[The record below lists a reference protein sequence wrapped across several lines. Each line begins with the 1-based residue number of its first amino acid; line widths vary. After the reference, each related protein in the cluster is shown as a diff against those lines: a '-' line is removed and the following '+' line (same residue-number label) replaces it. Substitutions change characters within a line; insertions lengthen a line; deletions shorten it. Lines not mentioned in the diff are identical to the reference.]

1 MNIVTRISLT
11 IFLLLMAA
19 VYLPIG
25 LWAII
30 APAQDALGL
39 ELPSFYEAVGLSVI
53 SPIGYSEFAGIY
65 GGINIVIGVMFLIG
79 VFNKQVGLFA
89 IKILVFLV
97 GSIALGRFL
106 LMLLGSQAGLPAE
119 INAFLIFE
127 IIVFFIG
134 IIFIK
139 VLKNSDNITKI
150 KDVHNIKAYKSKS
163 YNSP

>member
-1 MNIVTRISLT
+1 MKILKRTSLT

-65 GGINIVIGVMFLIG
+65 GGINIVIGLMFLIG
-79 VFNKQVGLFA
+79 IFKEKVGLFS

-106 LMLLGSQAGLPAE
+106 LMLLGSQAGLPAQ
-119 INAFLIFE
+119 INTFLIFE
-127 IIVFFIG
+127 IIVFIIG
-134 IIFIK
+134 LIFIK
-139 VLKNSDNITKI
+139 VLKDTN
-150 KDVHNIKAYKSKS
+150 
-163 YNSP
+163 

>member
-1 MNIVTRISLT
+1 MEILKRVSLI

-19 VYLPIG
+19 IYLPIG

-65 GGINIVIGVMFLIG
+65 GGINIVIGLMFLIG
-79 VFNKQVGLFA
+79 IFKEKVGLFS

-119 INAFLIFE
+119 INTFLIFE
-127 IIVFFIG
+127 IIVFLIG
-134 IIFIK
+134 LIFIK
-139 VLKNSDNITKI
+139 VLKDTN
-150 KDVHNIKAYKSKS
+150 
-163 YNSP
+163 

>member
-79 VFNKQVGLFA
+79 IFNKQIGLFA

-139 VLKNSDNITKI
+139 VLKNTDHVT
-150 KDVHNIKAYKSKS
+150 
-163 YNSP
+163 

>member
-1 MNIVTRISLT
+1 MNIYTRICFT
-11 IFLLLMAA
+11 IFLILMA
-19 VYLPIG
+19 VIYLPIG

-65 GGINIVIGVMFLIG
+65 GGINIVIGLMFLIG
-79 VFNKQVGLFA
+79 IFKQQIGLFS

-106 LMLLGSQAGLPAE
+106 LMLLGSQAGLPVE
-119 INAFLIFE
+119 INTFLIFE
-127 IIVFFIG
+127 IVVFSIG
-134 IIFIK
+134 MTFIK
-139 VLKNSDNITKI
+139 VLKDTN
-150 KDVHNIKAYKSKS
+150 
-163 YNSP
+163 

>member
-1 MNIVTRISLT
+1 MNIVLRISLI
-11 IFLLLMAA
+11 IFLLMMAA

-65 GGINIVIGVMFLIG
+65 GGINIVIGLMFLIG
-79 VFNKQVGLFA
+79 IFKKEVALFS
-89 IKILVFLV
+89 IKVLVFLV

-127 IIVFFIG
+127 IIVFLVGLFFIQA
-134 IIFIK
+134 
-139 VLKNSDNITKI
+139 LKNTD
-150 KDVHNIKAYKSKS
+150 
-163 YNSP
+163 

>member
-19 VYLPIG
+19 VYLSIG

-79 VFNKQVGLFA
+79 IFNKQVGLFA

-106 LMLLGSQAGLPAE
+106 LMLLGSQAGLPVE

-127 IIVFFIG
+127 MVVFLIG

-139 VLKNSDNITKI
+139 VLKNTDHIT
-150 KDVHNIKAYKSKS
+150 
-163 YNSP
+163 

>member
-1 MNIVTRISLT
+1 MNIFKRISLI

-65 GGINIVIGVMFLIG
+65 GGINIVIGLMFLIG
-79 VFNKQVGLFA
+79 IFREQVGLFS

-127 IIVFFIG
+127 IIVFLIG
-134 IIFIK
+134 LIFIK
-139 VLKNSDNITKI
+139 LLKDTNKIT
-150 KDVHNIKAYKSKS
+150 
-163 YNSP
+163 

>member
-1 MNIVTRISLT
+1 MNTLTRICLS

-30 APAQDALGL
+30 APVQDGLGL
-39 ELPSFYEAVGLSVI
+39 ELPSLYDAVGLSVI

-65 GGINIVIGVMFLIG
+65 GGINIVIGLMFLIG
-79 VFNKQVGLFA
+79 IFKKQVGLFS

-119 INAFLIFE
+119 INTFLIFE
-127 IIVFFIG
+127 MIVFLIG
-134 IIFIK
+134 MIFIK
-139 VLKNSDNITKI
+139 ILKDTN
-150 KDVHNIKAYKSKS
+150 
-163 YNSP
+163 

>member
-1 MNIVTRISLT
+1 MKILKRTSLT
-11 IFLLLMAA
+11 IFLLLMAV

-65 GGINIVIGVMFLIG
+65 GGINIVIGLMFLIG
-79 VFNKQVGLFA
+79 IFKEKVGLFS

-106 LMLLGSQAGLPAE
+106 LMLLGSQAGLPC
-119 INAFLIFE
+119 L
-127 IIVFFIG
+127 
-134 IIFIK
+134 
-139 VLKNSDNITKI
+139 LYT
-150 KDVHNIKAYKSKS
+150 
-163 YNSP
+163 SPSPRDKRQSRMPSSA

>member
-1 MNIVTRISLT
+1 MNIFKRISLI

-65 GGINIVIGVMFLIG
+65 GGINIVIGLMFLIG
-79 VFNKQVGLFA
+79 IFKEKVGLFS

-119 INAFLIFE
+119 INTFLIFE
-127 IIVFFIG
+127 IIVFIIG
-134 IIFIK
+134 LIFIK
-139 VLKNSDNITKI
+139 ALKD
-150 KDVHNIKAYKSKS
+150 S
-163 YNSP
+163 Y

>member
-1 MNIVTRISLT
+1 MNIYTRICFT
-11 IFLLLMAA
+11 IFLILMA
-19 VYLPIG
+19 VIYLPIG

-65 GGINIVIGVMFLIG
+65 GGINIVIGLMFLIG
-79 VFNKQVGLFA
+79 IFKEKVGLFS

-106 LMLLGSQAGLPAE
+106 LMLLGSQAGLPVE
-119 INAFLIFE
+119 INTFLIFE
-127 IIVFFIG
+127 IIVFSIG
-134 IIFIK
+134 LIFIK
-139 VLKNSDNITKI
+139 VLKDT
-150 KDVHNIKAYKSKS
+150 D
-163 YNSP
+163 

>member
-1 MNIVTRISLT
+1 MNIVLRISLI
-11 IFLLLMAA
+11 IFLLMMAA

-65 GGINIVIGVMFLIG
+65 GGINIVIGLMFLIG
-79 VFNKQVGLFA
+79 IFKNKVGLFS
-89 IKILVFLV
+89 IKVLVFLV

-127 IIVFFIG
+127 IIVFLVGLFFIQA
-134 IIFIK
+134 
-139 VLKNSDNITKI
+139 LKNTD
-150 KDVHNIKAYKSKS
+150 
-163 YNSP
+163 

>member
-1 MNIVTRISLT
+1 MEILKRISLI

-65 GGINIVIGVMFLIG
+65 GGINIVIGLMFLIG
-79 VFNKQVGLFA
+79 IFKEKVGLFS

-119 INAFLIFE
+119 INTFLIFE
-127 IIVFFIG
+127 IIVFLIG
-134 IIFIK
+134 LIFIK
-139 VLKNSDNITKI
+139 VLKDTNKIT
-150 KDVHNIKAYKSKS
+150 
-163 YNSP
+163 

>member
-1 MNIVTRISLT
+1 MEILKRISLI

-65 GGINIVIGVMFLIG
+65 GGINIVIGLMFLIG
-79 VFNKQVGLFA
+79 IFKEKVGLFS

-97 GSIALGRFL
+97 GSIALGRLL

-119 INAFLIFE
+119 INTFLIFE
-127 IIVFFIG
+127 IIVFSIG
-134 IIFIK
+134 LIFIK
-139 VLKNSDNITKI
+139 VLKDT
-150 KDVHNIKAYKSKS
+150 D
-163 YNSP
+163 

>member
-1 MNIVTRISLT
+1 METLKRISLI

-65 GGINIVIGVMFLIG
+65 GGINIVIGLMFLIG
-79 VFNKQVGLFA
+79 IFREQVGLFS

-119 INAFLIFE
+119 INTFLIFE
-127 IIVFFIG
+127 IIVFLIG
-134 IIFIK
+134 LIFIK
-139 VLKNSDNITKI
+139 LLKDTNKIT
-150 KDVHNIKAYKSKS
+150 
-163 YNSP
+163 

>member
-1 MNIVTRISLT
+1 MKIFVKVSST

-19 VYLPIG
+19 IYLPLG

-65 GGINIVIGVMFLIG
+65 GGINIVIGLMFLVGI
-79 VFNKQVGLFA
+79 FKKNVGLFSLR
-89 IKILVFLV
+89 ILVFLV

-106 LMLLGSQAGLPAE
+106 LS
-119 INAFLIFE
+119 LIH
-127 IIVFFIG
+127 I
-134 IIFIK
+134 
-139 VLKNSDNITKI
+139 
-150 KDVHNIKAYKSKS
+150 
-163 YNSP
+163 

>member
-1 MNIVTRISLT
+1 MNIVLRISLI
-11 IFLLLMAA
+11 IFLLMMAA

-25 LWAII
+25 LWAIV

-65 GGINIVIGVMFLIG
+65 GGINIVIGLMFLIG
-79 VFNKQVGLFA
+79 IFKRKVALFS
-89 IKILVFLV
+89 IKVLVFLV

-127 IIVFFIG
+127 IIVFLVGLFFIQA
-134 IIFIK
+134 
-139 VLKNSDNITKI
+139 LKNTD
-150 KDVHNIKAYKSKS
+150 
-163 YNSP
+163 

>member
-1 MNIVTRISLT
+1 MEILKRIRLI

-65 GGINIVIGVMFLIG
+65 GGINIVIGLMFLIG
-79 VFNKQVGLFA
+79 IFKEKVGLFS

-119 INAFLIFE
+119 INTFLIFE
-127 IIVFFIG
+127 IIVFSIG
-134 IIFIK
+134 LIFIK
-139 VLKNSDNITKI
+139 VLKDTN
-150 KDVHNIKAYKSKS
+150 
-163 YNSP
+163 

>member
-1 MNIVTRISLT
+1 MNTLTQISLT

-39 ELPSFYEAVGLSVI
+39 ALPSFYEAVGLSVI

-79 VFNKQVGLFA
+79 IFNKQIGLFA

-127 IIVFFIG
+127 IIVFLIG

-139 VLKNSDNITKI
+139 VLKNTDH
-150 KDVHNIKAYKSKS
+150 VA
-163 YNSP
+163 

>member
-1 MNIVTRISLT
+1 METLKRISLI

-65 GGINIVIGVMFLIG
+65 GGINIVIGLMFLIG
-79 VFNKQVGLFA
+79 IFKEKVGLFS

-106 LMLLGSQAGLPAE
+106 LMLLGSQAGLPVE
-119 INAFLIFE
+119 INTFLIFE
-127 IIVFFIG
+127 IIVFLIG
-134 IIFIK
+134 LIFIK
-139 VLKNSDNITKI
+139 LLKNTN
-150 KDVHNIKAYKSKS
+150 
-163 YNSP
+163 

>member
-1 MNIVTRISLT
+1 MRILKRTSLI

-65 GGINIVIGVMFLIG
+65 GGINIVIGLMFLIG
-79 VFNKQVGLFA
+79 IFKEKVGLFS

-119 INAFLIFE
+119 INTFLIFE
-127 IIVFFIG
+127 IIVFSIG
-134 IIFIK
+134 LIFIK
-139 VLKNSDNITKI
+139 VLKDTN
-150 KDVHNIKAYKSKS
+150 
-163 YNSP
+163 

>member
-1 MNIVTRISLT
+1 MKILKRASLI

-65 GGINIVIGVMFLIG
+65 GGINIVIGLMFLIG
-79 VFNKQVGLFA
+79 IFKEKVGLFS

-119 INAFLIFE
+119 INTFLIFE
-127 IIVFFIG
+127 IIVFLIG
-134 IIFIK
+134 LIFIK
-139 VLKNSDNITKI
+139 VLKDTN
-150 KDVHNIKAYKSKS
+150 
-163 YNSP
+163 

>member
-1 MNIVTRISLT
+1 MEILKRISFI

-65 GGINIVIGVMFLIG
+65 GGINIVIGLMFLIG
-79 VFNKQVGLFA
+79 IFKEQVGLFS

-106 LMLLGSQAGLPAE
+106 LMLLGSQAGLPVE
-119 INAFLIFE
+119 INTFLIFE
-127 IIVFFIG
+127 IVVFLIG
-134 IIFIK
+134 MIFIK
-139 VLKNSDNITKI
+139 VLKDTN
-150 KDVHNIKAYKSKS
+150 
-163 YNSP
+163 

>member
-1 MNIVTRISLT
+1 MNTLTRISLT

-79 VFNKQVGLFA
+79 VFNKQVGLLA

-127 IIVFFIG
+127 IIVFLIG
-134 IIFIK
+134 IILIK
-139 VLKNSDNITKI
+139 VLKNTDHVT
-150 KDVHNIKAYKSKS
+150 
-163 YNSP
+163 

>member
-1 MNIVTRISLT
+1 MNIVSRISLT

-79 VFNKQVGLFA
+79 IFNKQVGLFA

-127 IIVFFIG
+127 MVVFSIG

-139 VLKNSDNITKI
+139 VLKNTDHVT
-150 KDVHNIKAYKSKS
+150 
-163 YNSP
+163 

>member
-1 MNIVTRISLT
+1 MNILKRVSLI

-65 GGINIVIGVMFLIG
+65 GGINIVIGILFLIG
-79 VFNKQVGLFA
+79 IFKKQVGLFS
-89 IKILVFLV
+89 IKVLVFLV

-127 IIVFFIG
+127 IIVFLVGLFFIQA
-134 IIFIK
+134 
-139 VLKNSDNITKI
+139 LKNTDEI
-150 KDVHNIKAYKSKS
+150 A
-163 YNSP
+163 

>member
-1 MNIVTRISLT
+1 MKILKRASLI

-19 VYLPIG
+19 VYLPRG

-65 GGINIVIGVMFLIG
+65 GGINIVIGLMFLIG
-79 VFNKQVGLFA
+79 IFKEKVGLFS

-119 INAFLIFE
+119 INNFLIFE
-127 IIVFFIG
+127 IIVFSIG
-134 IIFIK
+134 LIFIK
-139 VLKNSDNITKI
+139 VLKDTN
-150 KDVHNIKAYKSKS
+150 
-163 YNSP
+163 

>member
-1 MNIVTRISLT
+1 MEILKRISLI

-65 GGINIVIGVMFLIG
+65 GGINIVIGLMFLIG
-79 VFNKQVGLFA
+79 IFKEKVGLFS

-97 GSIALGRFL
+97 ASIALGRFL

-119 INAFLIFE
+119 INNFLIFE
-127 IIVFFIG
+127 IIVFSIG
-134 IIFIK
+134 LIFIK
-139 VLKNSDNITKI
+139 VLKDTN
-150 KDVHNIKAYKSKS
+150 
-163 YNSP
+163 

>member
-1 MNIVTRISLT
+1 MNTLTRISLT

-65 GGINIVIGVMFLIG
+65 GGINIVIGVLFLIG
-79 VFNKQVGLFA
+79 IFNKQVGLFA

-139 VLKNSDNITKI
+139 VLKNTDHITKI
-150 KDVHNIKAYKSKS
+150 
-163 YNSP
+163 

>member
-1 MNIVTRISLT
+1 MNILTRISLT

-79 VFNKQVGLFA
+79 IFNKQVGLFS

-127 IIVFFIG
+127 IIVFLIG

-139 VLKNSDNITKI
+139 VLKNTDHVT
-150 KDVHNIKAYKSKS
+150 
-163 YNSP
+163 

>member
-1 MNIVTRISLT
+1 MQTLKRISLI

-65 GGINIVIGVMFLIG
+65 GGINIVIGLMFLIG
-79 VFNKQVGLFA
+79 IFKEKVGLFS

-127 IIVFFIG
+127 IIVFTIG
-134 IIFIK
+134 LIFIK
-139 VLKNSDNITKI
+139 VLKDTN
-150 KDVHNIKAYKSKS
+150 
-163 YNSP
+163 

>member
-1 MNIVTRISLT
+1 MSALTRISLT

-65 GGINIVIGVMFLIG
+65 GGINIVIGLMFLIG
-79 VFNKQVGLFA
+79 IFKEQVGLFS
-89 IKILVFLV
+89 IKILVYLV
-97 GSIALGRFL
+97 GSKALGRFL
-106 LMLLGSQAGLPAE
+106 FMLLGSQAGFPAE
-119 INAFLIFE
+119 INTFLIFE
-127 IIVFFIG
+127 IIVFSIG
-134 IIFIK
+134 LIFIK
-139 VLKNSDNITKI
+139 ALKDTNKIT
-150 KDVHNIKAYKSKS
+150 
-163 YNSP
+163 

>member
-1 MNIVTRISLT
+1 MKILKRTSLI

-65 GGINIVIGVMFLIG
+65 GGINIVIGLMFLI
-79 VFNKQVGLFA
+79 VIFKEKVGLFS

-119 INAFLIFE
+119 INTFLIFE
-127 IIVFFIG
+127 IIVFSIG
-134 IIFIK
+134 LIFIK
-139 VLKNSDNITKI
+139 VLKDTN
-150 KDVHNIKAYKSKS
+150 
-163 YNSP
+163 

>member
-39 ELPSFYEAVGLSVI
+39 ELPSFYEAVGLSAI

-79 VFNKQVGLFA
+79 IFNKQIGLFA

-127 IIVFFIG
+127 MIVFLIG

-139 VLKNSDNITKI
+139 FLKNNDHVT
-150 KDVHNIKAYKSKS
+150 
-163 YNSP
+163 

>member
-1 MNIVTRISLT
+1 METLKRISLI

-19 VYLPIG
+19 IYLPIG

-65 GGINIVIGVMFLIG
+65 GGINIVIGLMFLIG
-79 VFNKQVGLFA
+79 IFKEKVGLFS

-119 INAFLIFE
+119 INTFLIFE
-127 IIVFFIG
+127 IIVFSIG
-134 IIFIK
+134 LIFIK
-139 VLKNSDNITKI
+139 VLKDTN
-150 KDVHNIKAYKSKS
+150 
-163 YNSP
+163 

>member
-1 MNIVTRISLT
+1 MKILKRISFI

-65 GGINIVIGVMFLIG
+65 GGINIVIGLMFLIG
-79 VFNKQVGLFA
+79 IFIEKIGLFS
-89 IKILVFLV
+89 IKVLVFLV

-119 INAFLIFE
+119 INIFLIFE
-127 IIVFFIG
+127 IIVFSIG
-134 IIFIK
+134 LIFIK
-139 VLKNSDNITKI
+139 VLKDTN
-150 KDVHNIKAYKSKS
+150 
-163 YNSP
+163 